1 MPKNRLVFNEV
12 PKNNLVFDE
21 VPKNRLVF
29 DEKPN
34 TSNMKGEMT
43 RSYNVTIG
51 VGQYM
56 GLPFLLTYPSAID
69 TIQWSESGMVTP

>member
-34 TSNMKGEMT
+34 TSNMKGELPRGFSVVLFAGMP
-43 RSYNVTIG
+43 IG
-51 VGQYM
+51 
-56 GLPFLLTYPSAID
+56 LLLTLTYPIAG
-69 TIQWSESGMVTP
+69 TVVQWSETG

>member
-1 MPKNRLVFNEV
+1 MPKN
-12 PKNNLVFDE
+12 KLVFDE

-29 DEKPN
+29 DETPKNKLVFDEKPN
-34 TSNMKGEMT
+34 LAGMKGEVT

-69 TIQWSESGMVTP
+69 TIQWGDSGGVF